1 MEWTVAIGIDTHK
14 DTHTAVA
21 LDRLG
26 AQVGSCEIETTR
38 SGYLRLLRFAQA
50 LGEPAFAIEGAG
62 SYGAGLASLLLA
74 SGFPVYEVER
84 PRRRERRQ
92 GKSDLLDAARAAGR
106 LLSGDGLSL
115 VRGGGQ
121 AREDLR
127 LLLLERRSAL
137 RAQTAALNQLHSVLV
152 TGPAE
157 LRERLAGL
165 SGEAL
170 ARRCLRLRP
179 SANSKQILIS
189 VLRRLA
195 TRW

>member
-26 AQVGSCEIETTR
+26 VQVGSCEIETTR
-38 SGYLRLLRFAQA
+38 VGYLRLVRFAQA

-106 LLSGDGLSL
+106 LLSGDEPARFSVYRWL
-115 VRGGGQ
+115 VRCCRGCG
-121 AREDLR
+121 LR
-127 LLLLERRSAL
+127 SGCVGLPSPASSCNRSSMSFW
-137 RAQTAALNQLHSVLV
+137 RA
-152 TGPAE
+152 
-157 LRERLAGL
+157 
-165 SGEAL
+165 
-170 ARRCLRLRP
+170 
-179 SANSKQILIS
+179 
-189 VLRRLA
+189 
-195 TRW
+195 